1 MKKKIKHIA
10 IYAVDTFYT
19 DNLHY
24 MKKKTYGLFKH
35 VAIITIYPENVSK
48 QSYLGQASGR
58 RLRPQ
63 SEGYFRNISEKEKAI
78 LLNKTYKMIINE
90 FLNC

>member
-1 MKKKIKHIA
+1 MKKKIKPIT

-19 DNLHY
+19 DNLYY
-24 MKKKTYGLFKH
+24 MKKKTYRLFEN

-58 RLRPQ
+58 RLRSQ

-78 LLNKTYKMIINE
+78 LLNKTYD
-90 FLNC
+90 